1 MARSFEDKR
10 SAHQKIAA
18 TLRRQITR
26 GDLAPGTQLPS
37 TPVLMEQ
44 YGVAGTTVQKALL
57 MLKDEDLL
65 IGHAGKGVFVKGGTQ
80 QSISPAVYMP
90 PAASGEP
97 YRWISEAE
105 KRAQRGSVQLL
116 DVAVVQPPHEVAL
129 ALGLEDGGRALLR
142 KQVLFL
148 DDEPTELTRSYYPLE
163 IAEGTAMMERRKI
176 RGGTP
181 TLLKGLGYPPRSFVD
196 EVSSEI
202 PTEEEV
208 VALELPKDMPVMLT
222 FRVVRSDSERTIEV
236 SLLTKAAHR
245 YRMRYALTVTEHE
258 FDA

>member
-18 TLRRQITR
+18 GLRRQITR
-26 GDLAPGTQLPS
+26 GDLAPGAQLPS

-44 YGVAGTTVQKALL
+44 YGVAGTTIQKALL
-57 MLKDEDLL
+57 MLKEEELL
-65 IGHAGKGVFVKGGTQ
+65 LGQPGKGVFVKGSTQ
-80 QSISPAVYMP
+80 QAISPAVYMP
-90 PAASGEP
+90 PASAGEP

-105 KRAQRGSVQLL
+105 KRSQRGSSKLL
-116 DVAVVQPPHEVAL
+116 EVAVVTPPYEVAR
-129 ALGLEDGGRALLR
+129 ALGLEEGGQSLLR
-142 KQVLFL
+142 KQILLL
-148 DDEPTELTRSYYPLE
+148 DEEPTELTRSYYPLE
-163 IAEGTAMMERRKI
+163 LAEGTAMMEHRRI

-181 TLLKGLGYPPRSFVD
+181 TLLSELGHPPREFVD

-222 FRVVRSDSERTIEV
+222 FRIVFSDDERPIEV
-236 SLLTKAAHR
+236 SLLAKAAHR
-245 YRMRYALTVTEHE
+245 YRMRYRLVVP
-258 FDA
+258 